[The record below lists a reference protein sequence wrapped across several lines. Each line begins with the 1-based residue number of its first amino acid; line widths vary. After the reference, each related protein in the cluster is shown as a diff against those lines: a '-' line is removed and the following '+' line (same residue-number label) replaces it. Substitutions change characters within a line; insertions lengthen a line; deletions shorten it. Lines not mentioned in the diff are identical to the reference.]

1 LVQEEKRK
9 EKLVLNQ
16 TPLWKYFLVI
26 IVVAI
31 CTLYASPNLYGED
44 PAVQISAGR
53 NAVVDNALYEK
64 VTAQLKA
71 ANIDIKSMAL
81 ENDQIL
87 IRLND
92 LDTQLV
98 AREALEKTFGKDY
111 FVAMNLA
118 PDTPKWLAA
127 LGGTPMKLGLDL
139 RGGVH
144 FLMEVD
150 MNLAITKSFEDLVGD
165 FRSALREE
173 GIRYRTVKQTDGGV
187 EIYFRDQDALDK
199 AEFFL
204 KNRNRDLLFSEKND
218 LMLLASMSEQR
229 LAQIRDYSVKQNITI
244 IRNRVNQLGV
254 AEPVVQKQGAE
265 RIVVQLPGVQ
275 DTAKAKEILN
285 ATATLEYREVD
296 IEHDVSDA
304 VNGRV
309 PVGSELLYEE
319 KNGRPVLLKKKI
331 IVTGNHI
338 IDANSGLDQNGMP
351 KVSISLDSKG
361 GAKML
366 RFTKRAVGKP
376 MAVVFIEYKASG
388 ERDAN
393 DKLIFEKE
401 RRVISVATINGVFG
415 NAFETTGLDS
425 PKEAQNLALL
435 LRAGALIAPIQIIE
449 ERTVGPSLGKENIEL
464 GKQAILWGFV
474 AVLIFMLIYY
484 KKFGFVANIA
494 LGLNLVMMVGIMS
507 MIPGATLTLPG
518 MAGIVL
524 TVGMAV
530 DANVL
535 IFERIREELRD
546 GRSPQ
551 QAIHHGYDSAF
562 STILDANITTFIAG
576 LILFAVGTGP
586 IKGFS
591 ITLMIGIATSMFTA
605 IIVTRAVVN
614 AWWGGKR
621 LSKLSI

>member
-1 LVQEEKRK
+1 MVI
-9 EKLVLNQ
+9 
-16 TPLWKYFLVI
+16 LVI
-26 IVVAI
+26 GI

-44 PAVQISAGR
+44 HAVQISAGR
-53 NAVVDNALYEK
+53 NAVVDAQLLEK
-64 VTAQLKA
+64 VKNELTQSQIESKSVVLENEQILVRVNDADAQL
-71 ANIDIKSMAL
+71 I
-81 ENDQIL
+81 
-87 IRLND
+87 
-92 LDTQLV
+92 
-98 AREALEKTFGKDY
+98 ARETLEKALGENY

-118 PDTPKWLAA
+118 PDTPGWLSG
-127 LGGTPMKLGLDL
+127 LGGEPLKLGLDL

-150 MNLAITKSFEDLVGD
+150 MKSALDKTLKDSDND
-165 FRSALREE
+165 FRTALREE
-173 GIRYRTVKQTDGGV
+173 EIRYRTVKQLDDGL
-187 EIYFRDQDALDK
+187 EIYFRDQETLEK
-199 AEFFL
+199 AESFL
-204 KNRNRDLLFSEKND
+204 KDRNRDFIFTERADLVLF
-218 LMLLASMSEQR
+218 ATMSEQK
-229 LAQIRDYSVKQNITI
+229 LLETRDYAVKQNITI

-254 AEPVVQKQGAE
+254 AEPTVQKQGPD
-265 RIVVQLPGVQ
+265 RIVVQLPGIQ

-304 VNGRV
+304 IAGRV
-309 PVGSELLYEE
+309 PPGSELLPDE
-319 KNGRPVLLKKKI
+319 NGVPQLLKKNI
-331 IVTGNHI
+331 IVEGNHI
-338 IDANSGLDQNGMP
+338 IDATSGVDQNGMP
-351 KVSISLDSKG
+351 KVSIKLDSKG

-366 RFTKRAVGKP
+366 AFTKRAVGKP
-376 MAVVFIEYKASG
+376 MAVVFIEYKSTN
-388 ERDAN
+388 ERDEAG
-393 DKLIFEKE
+393 KLIFEAK
-401 RRVISVATINGVFG
+401 RTVISVARINGVFG
-415 NAFETTGLDS
+415 NQFETTGLDS
-425 PKEAQNLALL
+425 PNEAQNLALL

-449 ERTVGPSLGKENIEL
+449 ERTVGPSLGKENIKL
-464 GKQAILWGFV
+464 GKEAIAAGFIL
-474 AVLIFMLIYY
+474 VLAFMLLYY

-494 LGLNLVMMVGIMS
+494 LALNLVMIIGIMS

-535 IFERIREELRD
+535 IFERIREEVAD

-551 QAIHHGYDSAF
+551 QAIHFGYDSAF

-605 IIVTRAVVN
+605 IVVTRTIVN

-621 LSKLSI
+621 LTKLSI

>member
-1 LVQEEKRK
+1 
-9 EKLVLNQ
+9 VLNQ
-16 TPLWKYFLVI
+16 TPLWKYILVI
-26 IVVAI
+26 VVIGI

-44 PAVQISAGR
+44 HAVQISAGR
-53 NAVVDNALYEK
+53 NAVVD
-64 VTAQLKA
+64 AQLVERVKNELTQS
-71 ANIDIKSMAL
+71 NIDSKSVVL
-81 ENDQIL
+81 EDDQIL
-87 IRLND
+87 VRVKD
-92 LDTQLV
+92 ADTQLI
-98 AREALEKTFGKDY
+98 ARETLEKNLGENY

-118 PDTPKWLAA
+118 PDTPKWLSA
-127 LGGTPMKLGLDL
+127 LGGEPLKLGLDL

-150 MNLAITKSFEDLVGD
+150 MKSALDKTLKDSDND
-165 FRSALREE
+165 FRTALREE
-173 GIRYRTVKQTDGGV
+173 DIRYRTVKQLEDGL
-187 EIYFRDQDALDK
+187 EIYFRDQDTLEK
-199 AEFFL
+199 AETFL
-204 KNRNRDLLFSEKND
+204 KDRNRDFIFTERADLVLF
-218 LMLLASMSEQR
+218 ATMSEQK
-229 LAQIRDYSVKQNITI
+229 LLETRDYAVKQNITI

-254 AEPVVQKQGAE
+254 AEPTVQKQGPD
-265 RIVVQLPGVQ
+265 RIVVQLPGIQ

-296 IEHDVSDA
+296 IEHDISDA
-304 VNGRV
+304 VAGRV
-309 PVGSELLYEE
+309 PPGSELLPDE
-319 KNGRPVLLKKKI
+319 NGIPQLLKKNI
-331 IVTGNHI
+331 IVEGNHI
-338 IDANSGLDQNGMP
+338 IDATSGVDQNGMP
-351 KVSISLDSKG
+351 KVSIKLDSKG

-366 RFTKRAVGKP
+366 AFTKRAVGKP
-376 MAVVFIEYKASG
+376 MAVVFIEYKATG
-388 ERDAN
+388 ERDEAG
-393 DKLIFEKE
+393 KLIFEAK
-401 RRVISVATINGVFG
+401 RTVISVARINGVFG
-415 NAFETTGLDS
+415 NQFETTGLDS

-449 ERTVGPSLGKENIEL
+449 ERTVGPSLGKENIKL
-464 GKQAILWGFV
+464 GKEAIAAGFIL
-474 AVLIFMLIYY
+474 VLVFMLIYY

-494 LGLNLVMMVGIMS
+494 LALNLVMMIGIMS

-535 IFERIREELRD
+535 IFERIREEIAD

-551 QAIHHGYDSAF
+551 QAIHFGYDSAF

-605 IIVTRAVVN
+605 IIVTRTIVN

-621 LSKLSI
+621 LTKLSI

>member
-1 LVQEEKRK
+1 M
-9 EKLVLNQ
+9 LNQ
-16 TPLWKYFLVI
+16 TPLWKYIMV
-26 IVVAI
+26 IVVIGI
-31 CTLYASPNLYGED
+31 CALYASPNLYGED
-44 PAVQISAGR
+44 HAVQISAGR
-53 NAVVDNALYEK
+53 NAVVDAQLVEK
-64 VTAQLKA
+64 VTKELAQ
-71 ANIDIKSMAL
+71 ANIESKSIAL

-87 IRLND
+87 VRVKD
-92 LDTQLV
+92 ADTQLV
-98 AREALEKTFGKDY
+98 AREMLEKALGENY

-118 PDTPKWLAA
+118 PDTPSWLSA
-127 LGGTPMKLGLDL
+127 LGGEPLKLGLDL

-150 MNLAITKSFEDLVGD
+150 MKRALDKSLEDSDGD

-173 GIRYRTVKQTDGGV
+173 GIRYRTIKQVENGL
-187 EIYFRDQDALDK
+187 EIYFRDQDTLNK
-199 AEFFL
+199 AENFL
-204 KNRNRDLLFSEKND
+204 KNRNRDFVFSEKGD
-218 LMLLASMSEQR
+218 LVLFASMSEQK
-229 LAQIRDYSVKQNITI
+229 LLETRDYAVKQNITI

-254 AEPVVQKQGAE
+254 AEPTVQKQGPD
-265 RIVVQLPGVQ
+265 RIVVQLPGIQ

-304 VNGRV
+304 VAGRV
-309 PVGSELLYEE
+309 PPGSEVLNYE
-319 KNGRPVLLKKKI
+319 GRGPQLLKKAI
-331 IVTGNHI
+331 IVEGSHI
-338 IDANSGLDQNGMP
+338 IDATAGVDQNGMP
-351 KVSISLDSKG
+351 KVSIKLDSKG

-366 RFTKRAVGKP
+366 AYTKRAVGKP
-376 MAVVFIEYKASG
+376 MAVVFIEYKTTG
-388 ERDAN
+388 EKDA
-393 DKLIFEKE
+393 DGKLIFEPK
-401 RRVISVATINGVFG
+401 RTVISVATVNGVFG
-415 NAFETTGLDS
+415 NQFETTGLDS

-449 ERTVGPSLGKENIEL
+449 ERTVGPSLGKENIKL
-464 GKQAILWGFV
+464 GKEAIVAGFV
-474 AVLIFMLIYY
+474 LVLAFMLIYY
-484 KKFGFVANIA
+484 RKFGFVANIA
-494 LGLNLVMMVGIMS
+494 LSLNLVMMVGIMS

-535 IFERIREELRD
+535 IFERIREEIAE

-551 QAIHHGYDSAF
+551 QAIHFGYDSAF

-605 IIVTRAVVN
+605 IVVTRTIVN

-621 LSKLSI
+621 LTKLSI

>member
-1 LVQEEKRK
+1 
-9 EKLVLNQ
+9 VLNQ
-16 TPLWKYFLVI
+16 TPLWKYLLVV
-26 IVVAI
+26 IVIAVCA
-31 CTLYASPNLYGED
+31 LYASPNLYGED
-44 PAVQISAGR
+44 HAIQISAGR
-53 NAVVDNALYEK
+53 NAVVNQSLVETVK
-64 VTAQLKA
+64 TELSA
-71 ANIDIKSMAL
+71 ANITTKAISL
-81 ENDQIL
+81 ENEQIL
-87 IRLND
+87 VRVND
-92 LDTQLV
+92 ADSQLL
-98 AREALEKTFGKDY
+98 AREALEKALGENY
-111 FVAMNLA
+111 YVAMNLA
-118 PDTPKWLAA
+118 PDTPSWLSGI
-127 LGGTPMKLGLDL
+127 GGEPMKLGLDL

-150 MNLAITKSFEDLVGD
+150 MKSVMTKALEDADDD
-165 FRSALREE
+165 FRSALRGED
-173 GIRYRTVKQTDGGV
+173 IRYRTVKKTETGL
-187 EIYFRDQDALDK
+187 EIYFRDQETLEK

-204 KNRNRDLLFSEKND
+204 KNRNRDFIFADQGELVLF
-218 LMLLASMSEQR
+218 ASMSEQK
-229 LAQIRDYSVKQNITI
+229 LLETRDYAVKQNITI
-244 IRNRVNQLGV
+244 LRNRVNQLGV
-254 AEPVVQKQGAE
+254 AEPLVQKQGPD
-265 RIVVQLPGVQ
+265 RIVVQLPGIQ

-296 IEHDVSDA
+296 IEHDVRDA
-304 VNGRV
+304 VSGRV
-309 PVGSELLYEE
+309 PPGSELLPDQ
-319 KNGRPVLLKKKI
+319 NGVPQLLKKAV
-331 IVTGNHI
+331 IVEGSHI
-338 IDANSGLDQNGMP
+338 IDATSGVDQNGLP
-351 KVSISLDSKG
+351 KVSIKLDSKG

-366 RFTKRAVGKP
+366 AFTKRAVGKP
-376 MAVVFIEYKASG
+376 MAVVFIEYKATG
-388 ERDAN
+388 EKDAEG
-393 DKLIFEKE
+393 KLVFEAK
-401 RRVISVATINGVFG
+401 RTVISVARINGIFG

-464 GKQAILWGFV
+464 GKQAIIWGFV
-474 AVLIFMLIYY
+474 LVLAFMVLNY

-494 LGLNLVMMVGIMS
+494 LGLNLIMMVGIMS

-535 IFERIREELRD
+535 IFERIREEQND

-551 QAIHHGYDSAF
+551 QAIHAGYDSAF

-605 IIVTRAVVN
+605 ILVTRAIVN

-621 LSKLSI
+621 LTTLSI

>member
-1 LVQEEKRK
+1 
-9 EKLVLNQ
+9 VLNQ
-16 TPLWKYFLVI
+16 TPLWKYLLVV
-26 IVVAI
+26 IVIAVCA
-31 CTLYASPNLYGED
+31 LYASPNLYGED
-44 PAVQISAGR
+44 HAIQISAGR
-53 NAVVDNALYEK
+53 NAVVNQSLVETVK
-64 VTAQLKA
+64 TELSA
-71 ANIDIKSMAL
+71 ANITTKAISL
-81 ENDQIL
+81 ENEQIL
-87 IRLND
+87 VRVND
-92 LDTQLV
+92 ADSQLL
-98 AREALEKTFGKDY
+98 AREALEKALGENY
-111 FVAMNLA
+111 YVAMNLA
-118 PDTPKWLAA
+118 PDTPSWLSGI
-127 LGGTPMKLGLDL
+127 GGEPMKLGLDL

-150 MNLAITKSFEDLVGD
+150 MKSVMTKALEDADDD
-165 FRSALREE
+165 FRSALRGED
-173 GIRYRTVKQTDGGV
+173 IRYRTVKKTETGL
-187 EIYFRDQDALDK
+187 EIYFRDQETLEK

-204 KNRNRDLLFSEKND
+204 KNRNRDFIFADQGELVLF
-218 LMLLASMSEQR
+218 ASMSEQK
-229 LAQIRDYSVKQNITI
+229 LMETRDYAVKQNITI
-244 IRNRVNQLGV
+244 LRNRVNQLGV
-254 AEPVVQKQGAE
+254 AEPLVQKQGPD
-265 RIVVQLPGVQ
+265 RIVVQLPGIQ

-296 IEHDVSDA
+296 IEHDVRDA
-304 VNGRV
+304 VSGRV
-309 PVGSELLYEE
+309 PPGSELLPDQ
-319 KNGRPVLLKKKI
+319 NGVPQLLKKAV
-331 IVTGNHI
+331 IVEGSHI
-338 IDANSGLDQNGMP
+338 IDATSGVDQNGLP
-351 KVSISLDSKG
+351 KVSIKLDSKG

-366 RFTKRAVGKP
+366 AFTKRAVGKP
-376 MAVVFIEYKASG
+376 MAVVFIEYKATG
-388 ERDAN
+388 EKDAEG
-393 DKLIFEKE
+393 KLVFEAK
-401 RRVISVATINGVFG
+401 RTVISVARINGIFG

-464 GKQAILWGFV
+464 GKQAIIWGFV
-474 AVLIFMLIYY
+474 LVLAFMLLNY

-535 IFERIREELRD
+535 IFERIREELND

-551 QAIHHGYDSAF
+551 QAIHAGYDSAF

-605 IIVTRAVVN
+605 ILVTRAIVN

-621 LSKLSI
+621 LTTLSI